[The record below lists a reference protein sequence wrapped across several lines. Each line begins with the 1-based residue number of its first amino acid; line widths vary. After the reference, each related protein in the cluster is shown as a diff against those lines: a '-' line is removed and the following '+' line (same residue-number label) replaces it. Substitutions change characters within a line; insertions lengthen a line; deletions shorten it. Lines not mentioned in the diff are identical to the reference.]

1 MKGCYAR
8 QGHHSRWYKVRT
20 NNIYSSILQK
30 AKDAAVEEY
39 KKATKKTTEVTVDE
53 QSFLASDWY
62 GFPWFLEIYVTGL

>member
-1 MKGCYAR
+1 
-8 QGHHSRWYKVRT
+8 
-20 NNIYSSILQK
+20 LQK